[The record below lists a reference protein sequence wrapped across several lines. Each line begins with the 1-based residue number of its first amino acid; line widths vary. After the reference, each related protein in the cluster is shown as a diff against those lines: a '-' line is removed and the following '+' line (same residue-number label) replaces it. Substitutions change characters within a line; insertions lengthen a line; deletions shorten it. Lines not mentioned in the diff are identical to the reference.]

1 MPATRPPLELDHGP
15 QSRGPERFCVAT
27 RAVRPVETMIRFVI
41 APNGEP
47 VPDLKRNLP
56 GRGVWVTGTRTALQE
71 AVQAGAFAR
80 GFRRQVRGAADLVGR
95 TEILLETAVLDALAM
110 TRKAGLVVTGLRN
123 VENTVARGPI
133 IALLHAKEVAADTV
147 KKLDG
152 VLRQF
157 GQAASA
163 TVIRI
168 LSASQLDLALGRPN
182 VVHAA
187 LLAGRASDTF
197 MARLRRLE
205 RFRSDEAG
213 ELGDKPERAAGE
225 KGPTSV
231 AHAN

>member
-1 MPATRPPLELDHGP
+1 
-15 QSRGPERFCVAT
+15 
-27 RAVRPVETMIRFVI
+27 MIRFVI

-95 TEILLETAVLDALAM
+95 TEALLETALLDALAM

-123 VENTVARGPI
+123 VENTVARRPI
-133 IALLHAKEVAADTV
+133 IALLHAQEAAADSV

-152 VLRQF
+152 ALRQF

-205 RFRSDEAG
+205 RFRSGETG
-213 ELGDKPERAAGE
+213 ELGKRPERAADE